1 MRMRA
6 APLLLAALVAA
17 GCGGSGPSG
26 ATTNREPVESA
37 RQALADAVHA
47 ARRASSLHVAGT
59 LSSLTLNLTLA
70 RGAGAK
76 GSVTQ
81 NGLAFNL
88 VRVGSKVY
96 IQGSE
101 AFWKHYAPSAAG
113 LLRGHWIA
121 GPVGKG
127 RFAELAPLTDASRLF
142 ALVEAS
148 HGRLVNKG
156 LTAYDGHKVAEIL
169 DTSDGSKLYVA
180 ATGPPYPVA
189 LIGGRKHPHDQLRFD
204 DWNAQ
209 VSVSVPPHA
218 IDLTALGLG

>member
-17 GCGGSGPSG
+17 GCGGGGSAG
-26 ATTNREPVESA
+26 ATTNREPVVPA
-37 RQALADAVHA
+37 RQALAAAVRA
-47 ARRASSLHVAGT
+47 ARQATSLHVEGK

-70 RGAGAK
+70 RGKGAK

-88 VRVGSKVY
+88 VRVGGKVY
-96 IQGSE
+96 IQGSD
-101 AFWKHYAPSAAG
+101 AFWRHYAPSAAG
-113 LLRGHWIA
+113 LLHGRWIA

-127 RFAELAPLTDASRLF
+127 RFAELAPLTDAARLF

-148 HGRLVNKG
+148 HGRLVNRG
-156 LTAYDGHKVAEIL
+156 LTTYDGQKVAEIR
-169 DTSDGSKLYVA
+169 DTSDGSRLYVA
-180 ATGPPYPVA
+180 ATGTPYPVA
-189 LIGGRKHPHDQLRFD
+189 LVGGRKHPNDELSFD

-209 VSVSVPPHA
+209 VSVSAPAHA